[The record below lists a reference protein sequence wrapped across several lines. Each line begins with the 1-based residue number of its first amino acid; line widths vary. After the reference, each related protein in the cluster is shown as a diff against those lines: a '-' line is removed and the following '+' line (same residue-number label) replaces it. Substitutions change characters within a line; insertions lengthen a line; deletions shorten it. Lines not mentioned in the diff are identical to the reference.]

1 MDAITFLKRDHE
13 KVAVLFQRFN
23 DGGGL
28 TGVVRRLTGK
38 SASPAQRR
46 SIAEQVCRALD
57 VHAQIEESTFYPAV
71 RALRDERLDE
81 MLDEALREHGTIK
94 DRVEEAR
101 LALDDDDRLKGA
113 MTSLHQCVDHHV
125 AEEEGEMFPKVEE
138 RMPEQE
144 RSALG
149 RDLAARQRI
158 AGGPAQASTPT
169 RGRPKAVTR
178 ATRRKKSVKRTTT
191 AAPRRR
197 VRKTT
202 AKAKPAR
209 TAGKARRAR

>member
-101 LALDDDDRLKGA
+101 FALDDDDRLKAA
-113 MTSLHQCVDHHV
+113 MTSLQQCVDHHV
-125 AEEEGEMFPKVEE
+125 AEEEREMFPKVEE
-138 RMPEQE
+138 RMPEQD

-149 RDLAARQRI
+149 RDLAARQRS
-158 AGGPAQASTPT
+158 AGGSTQAARPT
-169 RGRPKAVTR
+169 RSRRNAVAR

-191 AAPRRR
+191 AAARRR

-202 AKAKPAR
+202 AKAKAR
-209 TAGKARRAR
+209 TTGKARRAR

>member
-1 MDAITFLKRDHE
+1 MDAIAFLKKDHE
-13 KVAVLFQRFN
+13 KVTALFQRFN

-28 TGVVRRLTGK
+28 TGVVRRLTGN

-57 VHAQIEESTFYPAV
+57 VHAQIEEAAFYPAV

-94 DRVEEAR
+94 DRVEETR
-101 LALDDDDRLKGA
+101 LAHEDDDRLKSA
-113 MTSLHQCVDHHV
+113 MTSLQQCVDHHV
-125 AEEEGEMFPKVEE
+125 AEEEREMFPKVEE

-149 RDLAARQRI
+149 RDLAARQRT
-158 AGGPAQASTPT
+158 AGAPPAGAAPT
-169 RGRPKAVTR
+169 RGRGKAATG
-178 ATRRKKSVKRTTT
+178 ATRRKKSVRRATT
-191 AAPRRR
+191 AAARRR
-197 VRKTT
+197 VRKTA
-202 AKAKPAR
+202 AKAKPR
-209 TAGKARRAR
+209 TTGKARRAR